1 MFTIGEFSKIT
12 GLTVKTLRFY
22 HEQGLLVPSHI
33 DEQTGYRY
41 YHDRQT
47 DTARVISELRAL
59 EFPLAEIAELL
70 RNYHDD
76 SDIVGH
82 LEQQQQ
88 KLATQ
93 AEHYRQVE
101 KRLNQIIQ
109 HQREVKTIMKTESFE
124 VEEKQIEPLRIAGVR
139 MKGKYSDCGAGL
151 STIGRRLGATSA
163 APASCCITTTN
174 TKQTTPI
181 SKPAFPCAAVQS
193 RKKRKAFRSANFPAA
208 NAFRFCTAGRTNS
221 WVARMKKS

>member
-22 HEQGLLVPSHI
+22 HEQGLLVPAHI

-41 YHDRQT
+41 YHERQT

-109 HQREVKTIMKTESFE
+109 HQREVKNIMKTESFE
-124 VEEKQIEPLRIAGVR
+124 VEEKQIEPLWIAGVR
-139 MKGKYSDCGAGL
+139 MKRNYSDCGAD
-151 STIGRRLGATSA
+151 SRPSAAVWAATSA

-174 TKQTTPI
+174 TKQTRPI
-181 SKPAFPCAAVQS
+181 SKPAFPCAAVRS
-193 RKKRKAFRSANFPAA
+193 TKKRKAFRFANFPAA
-208 NAFRFCTAGRTNS
+208 RAFRFCTAGRTNS
-221 WVARMKKS
+221 WGGRTRKS